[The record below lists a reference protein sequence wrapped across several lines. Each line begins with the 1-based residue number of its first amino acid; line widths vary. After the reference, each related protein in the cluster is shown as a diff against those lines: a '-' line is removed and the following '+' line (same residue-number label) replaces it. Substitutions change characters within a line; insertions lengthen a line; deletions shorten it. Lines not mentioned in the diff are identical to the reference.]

1 MKMTTSTHAST
12 LHSVTPTKADFTP
25 TKADSTPTKADFTPT
40 TGDFTL
46 TTATSIVTV
55 TRHNSPEHEPGV
67 REILSYI
74 FGAVIGNLF

>member
-25 TKADSTPTKADFTPT
+25 TKADFTPT
-40 TGDFTL
+40 TEDFTS

-55 TRHNSPEHEPGV
+55 TRHNSPEHETGV
-67 REILSYI
+67 GEILSYI

>member
-1 MKMTTSTHAST
+1 MKMTTSTPAST

-25 TKADSTPTKADFTPT
+25 TKADFTPT
-40 TGDFTL
+40 TGDFTS

>member
-1 MKMTTSTHAST
+1 MTTSTPAST

-25 TKADSTPTKADFTPT
+25 TKADFTPT
-40 TGDFTL
+40 TGDFTS

-55 TRHNSPEHEPGV
+55 TRHNSPEQEPGV
-67 REILSYI
+67 GEILSYI

>member
-25 TKADSTPTKADFTPT
+25 TKADFTPT
-40 TGDFTL
+40 TEDFTS

-55 TRHNSPEHEPGV
+55 TRHYSPEHDPGMG
-67 REILSYI
+67 EILSYI

>member
-1 MKMTTSTHAST
+1 MKVTTSTHAST

-25 TKADSTPTKADFTPT
+25 TKADFTPT
-40 TGDFTL
+40 TGDFTS

-74 FGAVIGNLF
+74 FGAVIGNLFKS

>member
-1 MKMTTSTHAST
+1 MKMTTSTPAST

-25 TKADSTPTKADFTPT
+25 TKADFTPT
-40 TGDFTL
+40 TGDFTS

-55 TRHNSPEHEPGV
+55 TRHNSPEQEPGV
-67 REILSYI
+67 GEILSYI

>member
-1 MKMTTSTHAST
+1 MKVTTSTHAST

-25 TKADSTPTKADFTPT
+25 TKADFTPT
-40 TGDFTL
+40 TGDFTS

-55 TRHNSPEHEPGV
+55 TRHNSPEHETGV
-67 REILSYI
+67 GEILSYI

>member
-25 TKADSTPTKADFTPT
+25 TKADFTPT
-40 TGDFTL
+40 TGDFTS
-46 TTATSIVTV
+46 TTATSILTV
-55 TRHNSPEHEPGV
+55 RRHNSPEHEPGV
-67 REILSYI
+67 GEILSYI

>member
-1 MKMTTSTHAST
+1 MKMTTSTPAST
-12 LHSVTPTKADFTP
+12 LHSVTP

-55 TRHNSPEHEPGV
+55 TRHNSPEQEPGV
-67 REILSYI
+67 GEILSYI

>member
-1 MKMTTSTHAST
+1 MTTSTHAST

-25 TKADSTPTKADFTPT
+25 TKADFTPT
-40 TGDFTL
+40 IEDFTS

-55 TRHNSPEHEPGV
+55 TRHNSPEHETGV
-67 REILSYI
+67 GEILSYI

>member
-25 TKADSTPTKADFTPT
+25 TKADSTPTKADFTP

>member
-25 TKADSTPTKADFTPT
+25 TTEDFTS
-40 TGDFTL
+40 

-55 TRHNSPEHEPGV
+55 TRHNSPEHETGV
-67 REILSYI
+67 GEILSYI

>member
-1 MKMTTSTHAST
+1 MKMTTSTPAPT

-25 TKADSTPTKADFTPT
+25 TKADFTPT
-40 TGDFTL
+40 TGDFTS
-46 TTATSIVTV
+46 TTATSVVTV

-67 REILSYI
+67 GEIFSYI

>member
-1 MKMTTSTHAST
+1 MKVTTSTHAST

-25 TKADSTPTKADFTPT
+25 TKADFTPT
-40 TGDFTL
+40 TGDFTS

-55 TRHNSPEHEPGV
+55 TRHNSLEHEPGV

>member
-12 LHSVTPTKADFTP
+12 LHSVTPTKADFT
-25 TKADSTPTKADFTPT
+25 TTKADFTPT
-40 TGDFTL
+40 TEDFTS

-55 TRHNSPEHEPGV
+55 TRHNSPEHETGV
-67 REILSYI
+67 GEILSYI